1 MVYYITVP
9 QHLSLVKELCEA
21 KKMNFEYVTNIK
33 DIRLFV
39 KTEIKK
45 LEHMKFFVI
54 DIDCLDNSSKEIYDS
69 ICGMHY
75 MTKAKVIVVALGRSK
90 ADDLIAALI
99 ESNACSV
106 VLSKDME
113 LAQKEIEAHI
123 TDDSTGKTPAPSYSA
138 PAFAQKPVSP
148 ISPSVSPRTAES
160 IKREM
165 PAVSKSL
172 VTIGVCGIEPHVG
185 TTHHALAITA
195 YLTKRHKKACYL
207 ESNIHGDIQKMLD
220 IYQGSSSTLRDDGSI
235 NWNGFTLYH
244 NYSFLDVLERG
255 YQFYVYDYGACHDIT
270 SQEFIANDI
279 KILVSGAKAWEFYN
293 YNKVINS
300 LGLVPD
306 LYTIMNFSIPKQ
318 RSMLFIDE
326 YKEQTYF
333 AEYAPSIFD
342 DDVNYSIYENILSRY
357 MEGGAEKAHTNLL
370 KMKKRIFGGFKR

>member
-1 MVYYITVP
+1 MVYYITIP
-9 QHLSLVKELCEA
+9 QHLTLVKELCEA

-45 LEHMKFFVI
+45 LEHMKYFVI
-54 DIDCLDNSSKEIYDS
+54 DLDCLDNSNKEIYDS
-69 ICGMHY
+69 ICGMRY
-75 MTKAKVIVVALGRSK
+75 MTTAKIIVVALGQSRT
-90 ADDLIAALI
+90 DDLIKALI
-99 ESNACSV
+99 DSNACSV

-113 LAQKEIEAHI
+113 LAKKEIEAHI
-123 TDDSTGKTPAPSYSA
+123 SDNSTEKPPEITYKTPV
-138 PAFAQKPVSP
+138 FAEKPVNP
-148 ISPSVSPRTAES
+148 ISPPIKPRTVES
-160 IKREM
+160 IKREI
-165 PAVSKSL
+165 PAASKSM
-172 VTIGVCGIEPHVG
+172 VTIGVCGIESHVG

-195 YLTKRHKKACYL
+195 YLTKQHKKACYL

-220 IYQGSSSTLRDDGSI
+220 IYQGSSSTLREDGSI
-235 NWNGFTLYH
+235 DWNGVTLYH

-300 LGLVPD
+300 LGVVPD

-318 RSMLFIDE
+318 QSMLFIDE
-326 YKEQTYF
+326 YKEQTYY

-342 DDVNYSIYENILSRY
+342 DDINYSIYENILSRY
-357 MEGGAEKAHTNLL
+357 MERGAEKAHTNLL
-370 KMKKRIFGGFKR
+370 KMKKRFFGGFKR

>member
-1 MVYYITVP
+1 MVYYITSV

-21 KKMNFEYVTNIK
+21 KKMNFEYVTNIR

-69 ICGMHY
+69 ICGMRY
-75 MTKAKVIVVALGRSK
+75 MTKAKVIAVALGRSRT
-90 ADDLIAALI
+90 DELIAALI

-106 VLSKDME
+106 VLSNDTE

-123 TDDSTGKTPAPSYSA
+123 DDDGTEKSSVTSYSA
-138 PAFAQKPVSP
+138 PTFAQKPVSP
-148 ISPSVSPRTAES
+148 ISPPVRPRTPES
-160 IKREM
+160 IKREI

-195 YLTKRHKKACYL
+195 YLTKQRKKACYL

-235 NWNGFTLYH
+235 NWNGVTLYH

-255 YQFYVYDYGACHDIT
+255 YQFYVYDYGACRDIT

-342 DDVNYSIYENILSRY
+342 DDVNYGIYENILSRH
-357 MEGGAEKAHTNLL
+357 MKGGAEKAHTNFI